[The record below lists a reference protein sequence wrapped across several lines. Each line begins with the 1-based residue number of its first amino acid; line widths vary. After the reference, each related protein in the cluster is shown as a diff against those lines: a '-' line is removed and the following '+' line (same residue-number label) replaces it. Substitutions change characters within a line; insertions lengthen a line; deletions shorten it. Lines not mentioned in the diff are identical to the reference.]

1 MAPMR
6 LEKYFFALT
15 IFGALLLT
23 FFLLKPFATY
33 LILAAIL
40 TYFLFPI
47 KKLLIRF
54 VRSESLCA
62 AILIVLVIVLV
73 VVPSIYL
80 TSHLVSQVSSAYSSF
95 KAEHVLQRLGD
106 FIRLKTGQE
115 VQFQKPLLSALETTR
130 DFLLGAA
137 PNFLGSLTS
146 LVLGL
151 FVMFFVMYYALQLSG
166 DVAHKLTHL
175 IPLETEL
182 KEKML
187 EELRAVLQGVL
198 YGQVITALVQG
209 ALGGVGFLVFGVG
222 NAVFWSAIMTI
233 LSFIPFVGSAIVWAP
248 AGIFLII
255 EGNLWRGLG
264 LLIYSGVIVTSID
277 HVMKPRLISGKSKI
291 HPVVVLIGVLGGLK
305 LFGFIGLVIGPLV
318 LALLIRLVAFY
329 DEVYLAKEA

>member
-1 MAPMR
+1 MR

-47 KKLLIRF
+47 KRVLIRF

-73 VVPSIYL
+73 VLPSIYL
-80 TSHLVSQVSSAYSSF
+80 TTHLVSQVSSAYSNF

-115 VQFQKPLLSALETTR
+115 VQFQKPLLGALETTR
-130 DFLLGAA
+130 GFLLGAA

-175 IPLETEL
+175 IPLEAGL

-209 ALGGVGFLVFGVG
+209 ALGGVGFLIFGVG
-222 NAVFWSAIMTI
+222 DAVFWSAIMTI

-255 EGNLWRGLG
+255 EGHLWRGLG
-264 LLIYSGVIVTSID
+264 LLIYSGVIVTNID
-277 HVMKPRLISGKSKI
+277 HVLKPRLISAKSKI

-329 DEVYLAKEA
+329 EEVYMAKEA

>member
-80 TSHLVSQVSSAYSSF
+80 TSHLVSQVSSTYSSF

-209 ALGGVGFLVFGVG
+209 ALGGVGFLIFGVG

-248 AGIFLII
+248 AGVFLII